1 MEIGR
6 GHNNRHDYSTE
17 YRVPLNASFFCRTS
31 SSSLSLQAW
40 TAAGPW
46 ERKRRKGLVAEV
58 PYYIQMG
65 KNSQNNH
72 TYCPM
77 AETLVG
83 NHNNK

>member
-1 MEIGR
+1 MHLSFAAHRLPLSPCRR
-6 GHNNRHDYSTE
+6 GQPQDLGKE
-17 YRVPLNASFFCRTS
+17 
-31 SSSLSLQAW
+31 
-40 TAAGPW
+40 
-46 ERKRRKGLVAEV
+46 KRRKGLVAEV

-77 AETLVG
+77 AETVVG

>member
-1 MEIGR
+1 LPHI
-6 GHNNRHDYSTE
+6 
-17 YRVPLNASFFCRTS
+17 VF
-31 SSSLSLQAW
+31 LSLP
-40 TAAGPW
+40 AGVDS
-46 ERKRRKGLVAEV
+46 RRTLGKKKEKGSKVVAEV

-77 AETLVG
+77 AETVVG